1 MWAGAALTA
10 ASIALLLA
18 TRSNWFLLLGL
29 AGIVA
34 AVLGYKL
41 NETAVERRNA
51 LEASK
56 DSLTKRIEDA
66 TKTAAAT
73 YEKAKAEHE
82 ERQASASRF
91 LTTLRSSS

>member
-1 MWAGAALTA
+1 M
-10 ASIALLLA
+10 
-18 TRSNWFLLLGL
+18 
-29 AGIVA
+29 
-34 AVLGYKL
+34 
-41 NETAVERRNA
+41 ERRNA